1 MKIGTFLKA
10 KEIHDELSTLKLAL
24 SAMNGFGDCGMAPAF
39 DISALPKNVK
49 EKIKPM
55 ISERVEE
62 LENEFE
68 QLSESED

>member
-1 MKIGTFLKA
+1 MKIGAFIKA
-10 KEIHDELSTLKLAL
+10 KGIYDELSTLKIAL
-24 SAMNGFGDCGMAPAF
+24 SVMNGFDDCGMSPTF
-39 DISALPKNVK
+39 DISALPKTVK

-55 ISERVEE
+55 ISDRIEE

>member
-10 KEIHDELSTLKLAL
+10 KGIHDELSTLKLAL
-24 SAMNGFGDCGMAPAF
+24 SVMNGFDDCGMDPAF
-39 DISALPKNVK
+39 DISALPKTVK

-55 ISERVEE
+55 ISDRIEE